1 MNGNSGDY
9 YTPKK
14 NNQSFA
20 CFRLL
25 SCGRHKP
32 ALHCDRKKHLKISY
46 YVSYIMQFCWDD
58 GSQTWRIIRH
68 ILCSCHFRHL
78 QTIRQS
84 VAALALDVQN
94 FRPEKMSVPVFSALG
109 SQRWLALA
117 SAESSS
123 RSTSSRPD
131 EGPIFSEI
139 HKTPLRNWGQELAH
153 VFDLVKG
160 LARNIRLRFLVL
172 VIFCCCGTGTVNS
185 QMTTQAC
192 DQETWTQMLQASHER
207 MQVLV
212 PPVEK
217 ICSLKDLHLRRGGT
231 MYFWSWSKLQDYSE
245 KTQEWSYD
253 SNTENCQW
261 PWFEETHV

>member
-1 MNGNSGDY
+1 MNRNSGDY
-9 YTPKK
+9 YTPKR

-32 ALHCDRKKHLKISY
+32 ALHCARKQHFKISY

-78 QTIRQS
+78 QAIRRS
-84 VAALALDVQN
+84 VAALALDVQT

-109 SQRWLALA
+109 SQRSLVLA
-117 SAESSS
+117 SAENSS
-123 RSTSSRPD
+123 RSTSRPD

-139 HKTPLRNWGQELAH
+139 HKTPLR
-153 VFDLVKG
+153 F
-160 LARNIRLRFLVL
+160 RFLVL
-172 VIFCCCGTGTVNS
+172 VTFCCCSTGTVNS

-231 MYFWSWSKLQDYSE
+231 MYFWNWSKSQDYSE

-261 PWFEETHV
+261 PWFEKTHV